1 MKWVP
6 LAIIVISTSA
16 ADLLKSLGMRRH
28 GEMRD
33 FRPNA
38 LGKALKAIA
47 QNRFVIGAVAADFV
61 SFLAFMVLLSME
73 ELSFAVP
80 ATAGIFVLE
89 TICARIVLKEKV
101 SWKRWAGVLCI
112 VCGIGFLAR

>member
-1 MKWVP
+1 MKWLS

-33 FRPNA
+33 FRPSA
-38 LGKALKAIA
+38 LGRALKAIA
-47 QNRFVIGAVAADFV
+47 RNRFVIGAVGADFV
-61 SFLAFMVLLSME
+61 SFLAFMVLLSIE

-80 ATAGIFVLE
+80 ATAAIFVLE
-89 TICARIVLKEKV
+89 TICARVLLKERV
-101 SWKRWAGVLCI
+101 SWKRWVGVSCI
-112 VCGIGFLAR
+112 VCGIGLLER